1 MSSIKKIF
9 NRFFL
14 LIIFFFTF
22 IYSKINLADENAAP
36 ILERLPTSIFATV
49 NNEPISIFDLIQRAN
64 LFSISSKIPLNEE
77 FETNILPE
85 LISGYIDEIIKSQ
98 EIKKGNIT
106 IPNNQIQQIVL
117 KIEKDN
123 GFKEGEFKE
132 YLKENKTNISIL
144 ERQLST
150 TIGWKQLI
158 ANKFRQQI
166 VIQDSEV
173 ETIHKKLE
181 SNIGKEE
188 FFIEQ
193 IFLSFENSKEKEIQE
208 KINNLYEQINSG
220 GNFESIAK
228 QFSDTFIGKIGK
240 IGWVAEV
247 DLDQKIANEVK
258 KLEINKHSKPLK
270 GEAGYFIIKIL
281 NKRIIGEEIIDQ
293 VSLYRFQLIEKNEE
307 VNLLMNK
314 VKNCNELE
322 EFSKKYA
329 SANSGALGVLNF
341 NELSNNL
348 KSLITKMDENQI
360 SDPINFGSDEY
371 QIMICSIKKNKPVV
385 PSKFKIID
393 VLINRKLDVIAK
405 QYMSE
410 LRTKAIIDI
419 RI

>member
-1 MSSIKKIF
+1 M
-9 NRFFL
+9 
-14 LIIFFFTF
+14 
-22 IYSKINLADENAAP
+22 
-36 ILERLPTSIFATV
+36 
-49 NNEPISIFDLIQRAN
+49 
-64 LFSISSKIPLNEE
+64 
-77 FETNILPE
+77 
-85 LISGYIDEIIKSQ
+85 
-98 EIKKGNIT
+98 
-106 IPNNQIQQIVL
+106 
-117 KIEKDN
+117 
-123 GFKEGEFKE
+123 
-132 YLKENKTNISIL
+132 
-144 ERQLST
+144 
-150 TIGWKQLI
+150 
-158 ANKFRQQI
+158 
-166 VIQDSEV
+166 
-173 ETIHKKLE
+173 
-181 SNIGKEE
+181 
-188 FFIEQ
+188 
-193 IFLSFENSKEKEIQE
+193 
-208 KINNLYEQINSG
+208 
-220 GNFESIAK
+220 
-228 QFSDTFIGKIGK
+228 
-240 IGWVAEV
+240 AEV